1 MKVNFS
7 HQLHIEE
14 SHVFEVLALMMAL
27 ARSSHDDRTSGILDL
42 TPFED
47 IQVTHAKTLSLTG
60 GISRLNFNWLEFA
73 LVVHERHDIDGF
85 FSAVKALEPGLQ
97 QRYFFGLDI
106 TLEEAHQGLKSFKD
120 MEKLF
125 ETMKIPK
132 TPTSDLLIEGLLQFD
147 QLLESYRQI
156 ALDIASHPAFKAQ
169 LSTLSAD
176 SVYASSLAQFTQGTM
191 GAGRH
196 PLSYAQE
203 LMGKPFWNIADY
215 SRYEFI
221 PVYFMSPF
229 SIRFMDGETMIY
241 VQGLNRLPKADLETP
256 EQLGEALKVIADS
269 TRLKILSLIHMKP
282 MYGKQIA
289 DQLGLT
295 TPTVSHHLEVLRL
308 HGLVNMEQD
317 KQIKYFSANFRKMQ
331 ALSTAFTDFF
341 KS

>member
-7 HQLHIEE
+7 HQLKIQE
-14 SHVFEVLALMMAL
+14 SRVFEVLSLMMAL
-27 ARSSHDDRTSGILDL
+27 SRSMDNPNPSEILDL
-42 TPFED
+42 APFEA

-60 GISRLNFNWLEFA
+60 GIGRLNFNWLEFA

-85 FSAVKALEPGLQ
+85 FNAVKALDPGLQ
-97 QRYFFGLDI
+97 LRYYFGLDI
-106 TLEEAHQGLKSFKD
+106 TLEEAHQGLKSFKA

-125 ETMKIPK
+125 EALKIPK
-132 TPTSDLLIEGLLQFD
+132 TPTSELLMAGLLQFD

-156 ALDIASHPAFKAQ
+156 TLDIARHPAFKAQ
-169 LSTLSAD
+169 LATLAAESA
-176 SVYASSLAQFTQGTM
+176 YASSLAQFTQGTM
-191 GAGRH
+191 GAQRH

-221 PVYFMSPF
+221 PVYFMSPY
-229 SIRFMDGETMIY
+229 SLRYMDGETMIY

-256 EQLGEALKVIADS
+256 EQLGEALKVIADP

-289 DQLGLT
+289 DHLGLT

-317 KQIKYFSANFRKMQ
+317 KQIKYFSANFRQMQ
-331 ALSTAFTDFF
+331 GLSGAFTDFF

>member
-7 HQLHIEE
+7 HQLHIQE
-14 SHVFEVLALMMAL
+14 SLVFEVLSLMMAL
-27 ARSSHDDRTSGILDL
+27 ARASHDHRPSETLDL
-42 TPFED
+42 TSFEA
-47 IQVTHAKTLSLTG
+47 IQIAHAKTLSLTG
-60 GISRLNFNWLEFA
+60 GISRFNFNWLEFS
-73 LVVHERHDIDGF
+73 LVVHERHDINGF
-85 FSAVKALEPGLQ
+85 FSGVKALEPALQ
-97 QRYFFGLDI
+97 LRYFLGLDI

-120 MEKLF
+120 MANLF
-125 ETMKIPK
+125 ETLKIPK
-132 TPTSDLLIEGLLQFD
+132 TSNSDHLIEGLLQFD

-156 ALDIASHPAFKAQ
+156 ALDIARHPAFEAQ
-169 LSTLSAD
+169 MGTLATESA
-176 SVYASSLAQFTQGTM
+176 YAPSLAQFTQGTM

-256 EQLGEALKVIADS
+256 DQLGEALKVIADP

-317 KQIKYFSANFRKMQ
+317 KQIKYFSANFKKMR